1 MTWPKGYARAPIGV
15 KRDCGGLQ
23 PARLESPAKQGQLLE
38 PIAVNQYHRPGT
50 GGSLTVNAG
59 GYITML
65 GAYRTASVLA
75 PWVPVQSRP
84 RNEPGTALIDRKA
97 VTDRSCR
104 GASAALR
111 PFPRRPASRSPEAS
125 RPGGWNDLPVSDG
138 LPPTTWVASW

>member
-15 KRDCGGLQ
+15 KRDCSGLQ

-75 PWVPVQSRP
+75 PVGARAEPSQDRARDRP
-84 RNEPGTALIDRKA
+84 
-97 VTDRSCR
+97 DRSQ
-104 GASAALR
+104 
-111 PFPRRPASRSPEAS
+111 
-125 RPGGWNDLPVSDG
+125 GGH
-138 LPPTTWVASW
+138 